1 MKTALTN
8 NDKNKAELPF
18 SFEIVF
24 KVVVEK
30 QYLKILWTGTI
41 EEDLLRKTYN
51 ELGKHIIWLI

>member
-41 EEDLLRKTYN
+41 EEDVLRKTYN
-51 ELGKHIIWLI
+51 E